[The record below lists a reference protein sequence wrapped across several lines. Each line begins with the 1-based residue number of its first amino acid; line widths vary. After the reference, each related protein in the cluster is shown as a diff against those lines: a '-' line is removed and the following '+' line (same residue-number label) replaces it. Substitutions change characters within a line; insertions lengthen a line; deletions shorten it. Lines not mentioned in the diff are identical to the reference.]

1 MAFNFLQFAVP
12 HGKGPIT
19 LSDISWTSLN
29 GTETTLYAILV
40 AVMLVAVIAHVL
52 LTALFL
58 RGLFSW
64 LGNRKT
70 VTDFLAD
77 PYKNVTIFPVIGSLA
92 MSANVLW
99 APAGFFAPFISSGM
113 QSLMLPSLVYFS
125 VLFIFL
131 FLLEYRVMKIWLKSS
146 IDTTKF
152 NFIWLLDV
160 FAFGLVALTGS
171 GIAVTSENKTIA
183 SIAGVATA
191 AALIVGLLL
200 LAVKLAYLIR
210 NVIKVKKLPDTPI
223 LPAFFL
229 VVPISC
235 LFGLSLYRIPS
246 QSQALLSLN
255 AVSIS
260 SLVINLSYIAAI
272 AWVIITVILLSNYFK
287 SQFMRSKYSAPQ
299 WGMV

>member
-1 MAFNFLQFAVP
+1 MTDAGLMKKRNQESIASLVRGLEAILRPGEVIRKNFNPLFFQASLAAGGVSLMAFNYLQFAVP

-113 QSLMLPSLVYFS
+113 QSLMLPSLVYFI
-125 VLFIFL
+125 VLFFFL
-131 FLLEYRVMKIWLKSS
+131 F
-146 IDTTKF
+146 F
-152 NFIWLLDV
+152 
-160 FAFGLVALTGS
+160 
-171 GIAVTSENKTIA
+171 
-183 SIAGVATA
+183 
-191 AALIVGLLL
+191 
-200 LAVKLAYLIR
+200 
-210 NVIKVKKLPDTPI
+210 
-223 LPAFFL
+223 
-229 VVPISC
+229 
-235 LFGLSLYRIPS
+235 
-246 QSQALLSLN
+246 
-255 AVSIS
+255 
-260 SLVINLSYIAAI
+260 
-272 AWVIITVILLSNYFK
+272 
-287 SQFMRSKYSAPQ
+287 
-299 WGMV
+299 